1 MHVSGALPPS
11 TEEPISPPAHGSSHR
26 EFHNYAAWTNVV
38 LGLLVFTLRYGS
50 PRPTFDVHWNLFLTG
65 IVIMFA
71 ALATTIAHDEKSS
84 KNYWSTIDI
93 VAGVWLLV
101 SAQTIRSIP
110 AVTLAQEALGAL
122 VIAVALASLATEIVA
137 RGQRLI
143 SKPGR

>member
-1 MHVSGALPPS
+1 
-11 TEEPISPPAHGSSHR
+11 
-26 EFHNYAAWTNVV
+26 
-38 LGLLVFTLRYGS
+38 LVFTLRYGS